1 LDYSDRIVGTDAG
14 TALAGLRIRDAV
26 VGDLERIAAI
36 DANISGAKKP
46 EYWRETYEFYCQHK
60 AHDFF
65 LVAEHEKQVAGFI
78 VGEIRAWEFNSPIC
92 GWVFA
97 IGVDPASRLQGAG
110 TALLEALCDRF
121 HRAGV
126 SKVRTMVNRADR
138 EIMSF
143 FRSQGLMA
151 GPYLELEKDIC

>member
-1 LDYSDRIVGTDAG
+1 MSGANSSAVGTDM
-14 TALAGLRIRDAV
+14 RIRDAV
-26 VGDLERIAAI
+26 VDDLKQIAAI

-46 EYWRETYEFYCQHK
+46 EYWRETYEFYYQHK
-60 AHDFF
+60 DHDFF
-65 LVAEHEKQVAGFI
+65 LVAEHDGQIAGFI

-97 IGVDPASRLQGAG
+97 IGVDPASRQQGAG

-121 HRAGV
+121 QEAGV
-126 SKVRTMVNRADR
+126 NKVRTMVNRADR
-138 EIMSF
+138 VIMSF

-151 GPYLELEKDIC
+151 GPYLELEKDI